1 MASSHSGTACPRL
14 DDFRRVQ
21 AEVDVRVSTAFSN
34 EASFNGTFDV
44 AIRRTLERGE
54 QFESVP
60 IFRSTR
66 P

>member
-1 MASSHSGTACPRL
+1 M
-14 DDFRRVQ
+14 Q